1 MKKTKPFEMT
11 NASYIP
17 NQLFDTRCKFITN
30 QQRIFLIY
38 LYRKLYGYGE
48 TEKVLSYSVIFNDFP
63 CIIKNKQK
71 FSNMIKDLETK
82 GLIKIKRGNK
92 KSHTYIIEE
101 EQYNNLVFWSVN
113 NKDSIIEPPEEITE
127 NETEN
132 NTENEP
138 KEKTLFEEI
147 IECEKQQYSF
157 QNRYTKRRDIFI
169 EPIPTETTN
178 EKMYLYQLT
187 ENEFK
192 DSYPDMNIACHSM
205 YRNQTIENF
214 NKTAES
220 IRERRKQQQ
229 ENQMPAETDTP
240 TDEEINESLKN
251 ITY

>member
-113 NKDSIIEPPEEITE
+113 NKDSIIEPPVEITE

-132 NTENEP
+132 DNEP

-147 IECEKQQYSF
+147 IENEF
-157 QNRYTKRRDIFI
+157 IDKRKRFI
-169 EPIPTETTN
+169 ELIPTETTN

-192 DSYPDMNIACHSM
+192 DSYPDMNIACLTI

-220 IRERRKQQQ
+220 IREIRKQQQ
-229 ENQMPAETDTP
+229 ENQKPIETDTP
-240 TDEEINESLKN
+240 TDEEINVSLKN